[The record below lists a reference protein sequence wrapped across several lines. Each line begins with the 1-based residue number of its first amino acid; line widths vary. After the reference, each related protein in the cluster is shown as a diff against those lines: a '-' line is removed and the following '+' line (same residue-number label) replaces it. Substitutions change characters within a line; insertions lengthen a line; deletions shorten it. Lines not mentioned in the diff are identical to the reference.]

1 MYFYFLKML
10 KKLLAVAA
18 VSAISSTP
26 VFAGFYLVVENNGS
40 YTGKNFT
47 GSGTD
52 LHLGYEGGNDSGAS
66 YYVQGGALLNNP
78 DDGESETN
86 FSGKVGGNVI
96 ASKNI
101 DVYGE
106 FSVVTDDVNSYGTK
120 LGLKYKF

>member
-1 MYFYFLKML
+1 ML
-10 KKLLAVAA
+10 KKVLAVAA
-18 VSAISSTP
+18 ASAFSSP
-26 VFAGFYLVVENNGS
+26 CFAGFYLSVENNGS

-52 LHLGYEGGNDSGAS
+52 LHLGYEDGNAFGS
-66 YYVQGGALLNNP
+66 YYIQGGAYLNNP
-78 DDGESETN
+78 DNADSETN
-86 FSGKVGGNVI
+86 FSGKVGGNVV

-106 FSVVTDDVNSYGTK
+106 FSIVTDDTNSYGTK